1 MPYISCP
8 TGLVNAPIDV
18 VWNLLTDP
26 AGWTAFFDIRVT
38 RIDPPGPAVV
48 GQRIWGESGPRILR
62 LVVTFEYTEIDAARR
77 TLGLNIQ
84 LPLGITVRENLSCSA
99 VGDIQC
105 RVNYHCDFSPSNRL
119 ARGNRTDDTVAGIR
133 GRTSRLPIAAH
144 ARCGASVFPRETL
157 NSPRRSPE
165 LTAPVTAPTCSGNSL
180 GPTPAIGRQVPFL

>member
-105 RVNYHCDFSPSNRL
+105 RVNYHCDFRL
-119 ARGNRTDDTVAGIR
+119 PTGWRGAIARMILWREFEVGPADSL
-133 GRTSRLPIAAH
+133 SRLTRAAELQFSH
-144 ARCGASVFPRETL
+144 AKH
-157 NSPRRSPE
+157 
-165 LTAPVTAPTCSGNSL
+165 
-180 GPTPAIGRQVPFL
+180 